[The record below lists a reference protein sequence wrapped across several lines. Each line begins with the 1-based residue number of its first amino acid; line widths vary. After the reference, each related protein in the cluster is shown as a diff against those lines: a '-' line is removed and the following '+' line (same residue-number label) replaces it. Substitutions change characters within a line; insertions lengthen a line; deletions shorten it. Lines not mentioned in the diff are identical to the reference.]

1 MRQLRLAV
9 PSDEIDAFGNGAHQL
24 ALFAALGALGAIAQL
39 VQYFL
44 VLARLLF
51 ERLVAHAI
59 TLLAQRRQ
67 VGQAQGFDRPDEL
80 ALRRSEEH
88 TSGLQS
94 PMRNSYSA
102 FRL

>member
-51 ERLVAHAI
+51 VRLVAHAI
-59 TLLAQRRQ
+59 TLLDQRRQ

-80 ALRRSEEH
+80 AMRRSDEP
-88 TSGLQS
+88 TSELQS
-94 PMRNSYSA
+94 LMRISHA
-102 FRL
+102 VF